1 MSAPLDHWAESLSNA
16 ADKKAADMTPMKE
29 DEFLAAIQA
38 LGFATPTHAGAFFGV
53 DGRTPRRWASGA
65 TAVPQPIAMW
75 LRYMIREGLTPE
87 KVHDL
92 TRRSAITAARARRS
106 DTR

>member
-1 MSAPLDHWAESLSNA
+1 
-16 ADKKAADMTPMKE
+16 MTPMTE
-29 DEFLAAIQA
+29 DEFNAAIEA
-38 LGFATPTHAGAFFGV
+38 LGFETPTHAGDFFGV

-87 KVHDL
+87 KVNE
-92 TRRSAITAARARRS
+92 RTAKPAPRARRRKV
-106 DTR
+106 D

>member
-1 MSAPLDHWAESLSNA
+1 MTLLDHPAESPFNA
-16 ADKKAADMTPMKE
+16 ADKRTAAMTPMTE
-29 DEFLAAIQA
+29 DEFNAAIEA
-38 LGFATPTHAGAFFGV
+38 LGFETPTHAGAFFGV

-87 KVHDL
+87 KVNDL
-92 TRRSAITAARARRS
+92 TQRSATTAARARRR
-106 DTR
+106 DAR